1 MFFDSWPAIGRTVI
15 VGIAAYAAL
24 VLLLRISGKRT
35 LAKLNAFD
43 LIVTVALGSTL
54 ATVLLNKSVSLA
66 DGVVAFLLLVSLQ
79 YVVAWL
85 STRSGRVDTLVKAQP
100 SLLLLRGEFLDR
112 AMRAQRVTHREI
124 LSALRSSG
132 VGKVEDAYAVVLE
145 SDGTLSVIP
154 AGAKDQG
161 AASALAGM
169 DRREAE
175 PRAEASRTD
184 GRRGEEDDMLS

>member
-1 MFFDSWPAIGRTVI
+1 MFFDSWSALWRTVV

-54 ATVLLNKSVSLA
+54 ATVLLDKSVSLSDSLA
-66 DGVVAFLLLVSLQ
+66 AFLLLVGLQ
-79 YVVAWL
+79 YVVAFL
-85 STRSGRVDTLVKAQP
+85 SVRSNRIDSLVKSEP

-112 AMRAQRVTHREI
+112 TMRRQRVTHREI
-124 LSALRSSG
+124 LAALRSSG
-132 VGKVEDAYAVVLE
+132 VANVEDAYAVVLE

-154 AGAKDQG
+154 RNAKDEG
-161 AASALAGM
+161 ARSALAGM
-169 DRREAE
+169 ERAIETATDVSRR
-175 PRAEASRTD
+175 R
-184 GRRGEEDDMLS
+184 RRGDPNDMLS